1 MSVWDAVGTGFDGG
15 FVPLGP
21 KGVGVGLAGG
31 LTDKETQWRVDRV
44 WEVLTKLGPHT
55 WVKTSVDSD
64 TNTRN
69 NIVSGSTKTFA
80 ARSFVDLSAGE
91 QSMVLL
97 MRALVGRPQLVLLD
111 EVWSG
116 MDEAMI
122 TAARAYLRADGIT
135 EDQAVVVISHWEDE
149 VPWGVEDGAKKFR
162 LEGGQGNEV

>member
-15 FVPLGP
+15 FVPLGAE
-21 KGVGVGLAGG
+21 GVGIGLAGG
-31 LTDKETQWRVDRV
+31 LTDEETQLRVSRV
-44 WEVLTKLGPHT
+44 WEVLAKLGPHT
-55 WVKTSVDSD
+55 WTKAEDNSTQE
-64 TNTRN
+64 
-69 NIVSGSTKTFA
+69 NIINGSSKTFA
-80 ARSFVDLSAGE
+80 ARSFADLSAGE

-122 TAARAYLRADGIT
+122 IAARSYLRAGGVT

-149 VPWGVEDGAKKFR
+149 VPWGVEEGVKKFR
-162 LEGGQGNEV
+162 LEGGEGDEI